1 MMKKLITLIL
11 SVLLL
16 VGIFAGT
23 MTASAKQYTKQ
34 DIVDVVSTSPI
45 YKYISGDVKNLAR
58 ALDATDD
65 QLNELYGI
73 ATRFAALKLDA
84 KKWSAHKFSTAEINQ
99 VLALIDEACD
109 VLDLHYT
116 FVPSNDPKHT
126 GDIVFKV
133 YDANNKLIYSF
144 DGDVVKKTGAD
155 QTALFAIMSVLGGLL
170 LAGAVVLTTKA
181 RKARV

>member
-1 MMKKLITLIL
+1 MKKLITLIL

-16 VGIFAGT
+16 VGVFAGT

-34 DIVDVVSTSPI
+34 DIIDVASTSPI
-45 YKYISGDVKNLAR
+45 YKYIAGDVKNLTR
-58 ALDATDD
+58 SLDVTDD
-65 QLNELYGI
+65 QLNELYDI
-73 ATRFAALKLDA
+73 ASRFAALKLDPE
-84 KKWSAHKFSTAEINQ
+84 KQSAHDYSMDQINE
-99 VLALIDEACD
+99 VLALVEEACE
-109 VLDLHYT
+109 VLGLRYT

-126 GDIVFKV
+126 GDVVFKV
-133 YDANNKLIYSF
+133 YDASNKQVYSF

-155 QTALFAIMSVLGGLL
+155 QTALFAAMSVLGALL